1 MARVVAKREAV
12 VKLMECVVAKPET
25 VVEFMIWAVAEPE
38 TVVKLMARVVAER
51 ETVMNSRGGRRRARD
66 CRKTHGGVI
75 AERQTVAK
83 FMARSPQSL
92 RLSEK
97 S

>member
-1 MARVVAKREAV
+1 MARVVAKRETV

-25 VVEFMIWAVAEPE
+25 VVEFMIWVVTEPE
-38 TVVKLMARVVAER
+38 TVVKCMARVATER
-51 ETVMNSRGGRRRARD
+51 DTVMNSRGGCRRARD
-66 CRKTHGGVI
+66 CRTIHGGVI
-75 AERQTVAK
+75 AEREAVAK
-83 FMARSPQSL
+83 FMARSSQSL